1 MIHPTAIIHPT
12 AVVHETCA
20 VWQYTNIMN
29 GVVLS
34 EGVSVG
40 GNSEIGRFSFVGPFS
55 RIGFGVFLPNRSR
68 IGSRV
73 FIGPNVTFCD
83 DKKPFVGNPD
93 YTAQP
98 PIIEDGA
105 SIGAGAV
112 ILPGVKIGKYAL
124 IGAGSVV
131 TKDVLP
137 DRIVMGNP
145 ARVKEYERD
154 S

>member
-1 MIHPTAIIHPT
+1 MIHPSAIVHET
-12 AVVHETCA
+12 AVVHETA
-20 VWQYTNIMN
+20 QVWQFAHIMN

-40 GNSEIGRFSFVGPFS
+40 GNSEIGRFSFVGAFS

-83 DKKPFVGNPD
+83 DKYPYVANPR
-93 YTAQP
+93 YHAQP
-98 PIIEDGA
+98 PIIEDNA
-105 SIGAGAV
+105 SIGAGAT
-112 ILPGVKIGKYAL
+112 ILPGVTVGKYAVV
-124 IGAGSVV
+124 GAGAVV

-137 DRIVMGNP
+137 DTTVVGNP
-145 ARVKEYERD
+145 ARDIR